1 MDFSRL
7 VAWPMKNFDKIF
19 DESIHVHHNP
29 LGPIGVLDEESSS
42 KTKRNA
48 EKSAPQWMAP
58 LRRMPMP
65 SLSLRSLCTGAGL
78 HSCRV
83 EQLQGCT
90 VAGLHRG
97 RVALLQ
103 GCTGAPQ
110 DLLMKNCSAFSFF
123 SSRSCCSPSVA
134 HKASLQSKGFRI
146 ERDRS
151 WTEFRQIPEQQHYN
165 GRAHFSQREYS
176 GHWI

>member
-1 MDFSRL
+1 MDGTPEKDANALSFFEITLHRGR
-7 VAWPMKNFDKIF
+7 VAQ
-19 DESIHVHHNP
+19 
-29 LGPIGVLDEESSS
+29 LQG
-42 KTKRNA
+42 
-48 EKSAPQWMAP
+48 
-58 LRRMPMP
+58 
-65 SLSLRSLCTGAGL
+65 CTGAGL
-78 HSCRV
+78 HCCRV

>member
-48 EKSAPQWMAP
+48 KKSAPQWMAP

-78 HSCRV
+78 HSGTR
-83 EQLQGCT
+83 
-90 VAGLHRG
+90 GL
-97 RVALLQ
+97 AKEKLFCIFL
-103 GCTGAPQ
+103 
-110 DLLMKNCSAFSFF
+110 F
-123 SSRSCCSPSVA
+123 SSRSCCCSPSVA
-134 HKASLQSKGFRI
+134 HKAQWKSKGPRI
-146 ERDRS
+146 ERETGRGQNLGKS
-151 WTEFRQIPEQQHYN
+151 RNNNTTTEEPIFHSENILVTWLFNY
-165 GRAHFSQREYS
+165 
-176 GHWI
+176 